1 MYQTINQFK
10 KGYRHKFNM
19 IRNKRGELAANTKER
34 EQKYGK
40 NILINY

>member
-10 KGYRHKFNM
+10 KGYKHKFNM
-19 IRNKRGELAANTKER
+19 IINQKGEFAMNTKER
-34 EQKYGK
+34 AEYGK